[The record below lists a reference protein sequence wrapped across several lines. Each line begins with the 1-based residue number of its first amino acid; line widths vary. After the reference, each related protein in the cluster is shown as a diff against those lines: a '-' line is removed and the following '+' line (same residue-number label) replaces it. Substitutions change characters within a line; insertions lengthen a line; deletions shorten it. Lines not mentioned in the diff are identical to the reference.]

1 VSSAVKADR
10 WLFLLVA
17 LLLALALLP
26 LRRPDAPELQ
36 WLRDPE
42 TAFSEARTKQQ
53 TVVTFLYTDWCTYCR
68 QMDRTTFSDPGL
80 IEQLGDRFVWLRLN
94 AENDAA
100 GRRMAL
106 ERRITGY
113 PTVIFFDADGREITR
128 LPGYLPPERFQSTLE
143 LLLDTTSETS
153 GGRDRDGGRS

>member
-1 VSSAVKADR
+1 
-10 WLFLLVA
+10 
-17 LLLALALLP
+17 
-26 LRRPDAPELQ
+26 
-36 WLRDPE
+36 
-42 TAFSEARTKQQ
+42 
-53 TVVTFLYTDWCTYCR
+53 
-68 QMDRTTFSDPGL
+68 
-80 IEQLGDRFVWLRLN
+80 LRLN